1 MRRMVGE
8 TMIASVDERHIG
20 RGYDPYNSAD
30 QPWVLMLTNLKLRLK
45 RCDLTD
51 EQCDAL
57 MRKGMR
63 HLFTEEN
70 AQLAADI
77 FGMQLDA
84 ARRKSSRANPPI

>member
-1 MRRMVGE
+1 
-8 TMIASVDERHIG
+8 MIARVNETHIG

-30 QPWVLMLTNLKLRLK
+30 QPWALMLTNLKLRLK

-70 AQLAADI
+70 GQLAADI

-84 ARRKSSRANPPI
+84 ARRKVHERNPPI